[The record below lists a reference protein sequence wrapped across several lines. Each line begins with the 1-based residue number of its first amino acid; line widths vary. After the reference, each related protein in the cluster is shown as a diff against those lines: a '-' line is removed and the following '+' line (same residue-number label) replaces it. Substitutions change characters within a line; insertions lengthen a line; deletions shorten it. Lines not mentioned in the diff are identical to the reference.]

1 MTATEILKQTNGKF
15 TNVTF
20 VRSTDTKS
28 GKAGELSTRVFRT
41 KVTKGVKGVGMS
53 YDPAEKGLVVLYSV
67 KDKCHRTIK
76 IANITRIKCGQLDY
90 SKVDGQLVINP
101 SPFKK

>member
-41 KVTKGVKGVGMS
+41 KVTKGVKGTGMS
-53 YDPAEKGLVVLYSV
+53 YDPATKGLIVLYSQTN
-67 KDKCHRTIK
+67 KCHRTIK
-76 IANITRIKCGQLDY
+76 VDNIVRVKCGQIDWH
-90 SKVDGQLVINP
+90 KTEGDLVINKP
-101 SPFKK
+101 VLS